1 MNESQ
6 TMVVTKRALCIRSLF
21 LHFKK
26 NTTRKGPTNI
36 LSLEGEGGRTGLGRT
51 WSLCPGG
58 HGYGEQTQSDRT
70 LKLKEANLKLSL
82 VQ

>member
-1 MNESQ
+1 MTFNVNHL
-6 TMVVTKRALCIRSLF
+6 TNNWF
-21 LHFKK
+21 LQQHDIFKK

-36 LSLEGEGGRTGLGRT
+36 LSLEGEGGRTGLRRT